1 MYVSGNESAAEKFCK
16 ENQIAVEPVQSWGDC
31 RHVIGKS
38 RFRVEYA
45 FNNLPQGEKEILL
58 AMAELDI
65 NDLGITTFARTK
77 FSGEKLHHYTEKG
90 RRKIGKALR
99 KVRSISRAFPEG
111 ITEREF
117 TLIDKA
123 LLN

>member
-16 ENQIAVEPVQSWGDC
+16 ENQITVEPVQSWGDC

-38 RFRVEYA
+38 RYRVEYA
-45 FNNLPQGEKEILL
+45 FNNLTKYDRGNLL
-58 AMAELDI
+58 EMAELDI
-65 NDLGITTFARTK
+65 SDLVRST
-77 FSGEKLHHYTEKG
+77 FSGEKLHHFTENG
-90 RRKIGKALR
+90 QRKIAKAFR
-99 KVRSISRAFPEG
+99 KVRLISEMFPKG

-123 LLN
+123 LN

>member
-1 MYVSGNESAAEKFCK
+1 MYVSGKESAAAKFCK

-31 RHVIGKS
+31 RLS
-38 RFRVEYA
+38 
-45 FNNLPQGEKEILL
+45 QGEREILL

-65 NDLGITTFARTK
+65 NDLVSTT
-77 FSGEKLHHYTEKG
+77 FSGEKLHHYTENG
-90 RRKIGKALR
+90 QRKIAKAFR
-99 KVRSISRAFPEG
+99 KVRLISGMFPKG

-123 LLN
+123 LN

>member
-16 ENQIAVEPVQSWGDC
+16 ENQIAVEPVRSWGDC

-38 RFRVEYA
+38 RYRVEYA
-45 FNNLPQGEKEILL
+45 FSNLSQGEREILL

-65 NDLGITTFARTK
+65 NDLVSTT
-77 FSGEKLHHYTEKG
+77 FSGEKLHHFTVNG
-90 RRKIGKALR
+90 RRKIGRAFR
-99 KVRSISRAFPEG
+99 FKVRELSKKFPKG

-123 LLN
+123 LN

>member
-1 MYVSGNESAAEKFCK
+1 MYVSSQESAAEKYCK
-16 ENQIAVEPVQSWGDC
+16 ENQIAVEQVRSWGDC

-45 FNNLPQGEKEILL
+45 FNHLSKGKKGILL

-65 NDLGITTFARTK
+65 NDLVSAT
-77 FSGEKLHHYTEKG
+77 FSGEKLHHYTENG
-90 RRKIGKALR
+90 QRKIAKAFR
-99 KVRSISRAFPEG
+99 KVRLISGMFPNG

-123 LLN
+123 LN

>member
-1 MYVSGNESAAEKFCK
+1 MYVSSQESAAEKFCK
-16 ENQIAVEPVQSWGDC
+16 ANQIAVEPVRSWGDC

-45 FNNLPQGEKEILL
+45 FNNLSKGERNILL

-65 NDLGITTFARTK
+65 NDLTSRTL
-77 FSGEKLHHYTEKG
+77 SGEKLHHFTENG
-90 RRKIGKALR
+90 QRKIAKAFR
-99 KVRSISRAFPEG
+99 QVRLISGMFPKG

-123 LLN
+123 LN

>member
-1 MYVSGNESAAEKFCK
+1 MYVSSQESAAEKYCK
-16 ENQIAVEPVQSWGDC
+16 ENQIAVEQVRSWGDC

-45 FNNLPQGEKEILL
+45 FNHLSKGKKGILL

-65 NDLGITTFARTK
+65 NDFVSTT
-77 FSGEKLHHYTEKG
+77 FSGEKLRHYTEKG
-90 RRKIGKALR
+90 QRKIGNAVR
-99 KVRSISRAFPEG
+99 EARSISREFPEG

-117 TLIDKA
+117 TLIDKE
-123 LLN
+123 LN

>member
-16 ENQIAVEPVQSWGDC
+16 ENQITVEPVQSWGDC

-38 RFRVEYA
+38 RYRVEYA
-45 FNNLPQGEKEILL
+45 FNNLTKYDRGNLL
-58 AMAELDI
+58 EMAELDI
-65 NDLGITTFARTK
+65 SDLVSST
-77 FSGEKLHHYTEKG
+77 FSGEKLYHFTENG
-90 RRKIGKALR
+90 QRKIGRAFR
-99 KVRSISRAFPEG
+99 KVRLISGMFPKG

-123 LLN
+123 LN

>member
-1 MYVSGNESAAEKFCK
+1 MYVSSQESAAEKYCK
-16 ENQIAVEPVQSWGDC
+16 ENQIAVEQVRSWGDC

-45 FNNLPQGEKEILL
+45 FNNLSKGEKEILL

-65 NDLGITTFARTK
+65 NDLVSTTFN
-77 FSGEKLHHYTEKG
+77 GEKLHHYTENG
-90 RRKIGKALR
+90 QRKIAKAFR
-99 KVRSISRAFPEG
+99 KVRLISGMFPKG

-117 TLIDKA
+117 TLIDKE
-123 LLN
+123 LN

>member
-1 MYVSGNESAAEKFCK
+1 MYVSSQESAAEKYCK
-16 ENQIAVEPVQSWGDC
+16 ENQIAVEQVRSWGDC

-45 FNNLPQGEKEILL
+45 FNHLSKGKKGILL

-65 NDLGITTFARTK
+65 NDLVSTT
-77 FSGEKLHHYTEKG
+77 FSGEKLHHYTENG
-90 RRKIGKALR
+90 QRKIAKAFR
-99 KVRSISRAFPEG
+99 KVRLISGMFPKG

-123 LLN
+123 LN

>member
-1 MYVSGNESAAEKFCK
+1 MYVSGKESAAAKFCK

-38 RFRVEYA
+38 RYRVEYA
-45 FNNLPQGEKEILL
+45 FNNLTKYNRENLL
-58 AMAELDI
+58 EMAELDI
-65 NDLGITTFARTK
+65 SDLVSTT
-77 FSGEKLHHYTEKG
+77 FSGEKLHHFTENGK
-90 RRKIGKALR
+90 RKIGKAFRL
-99 KVRSISRAFPEG
+99 KVRELSKQFPVG

-123 LLN
+123 LN